1 MKAHRI
7 RLAGPWEL
15 QQLDNALQPV
25 GDVANCQLP
34 YSLTP
39 SQNPSGVLL
48 LRGFHCPTGIGQ
60 NTILRII
67 LKANQQPHEVRMNS
81 IAAAVC
87 KASRIGATD
96 LNDTCSEFSI
106 EITSLVAAF
115 NRLSVILHV
124 STTEIPATLETAW
137 LEIQD

>member
-7 RLAGPWEL
+7 RLVGPWEV
-15 QQLDNALQPV
+15 QQLDNELQPA
-25 GDVANCQLP
+25 GDVVHCQLP
-34 YSLTP
+34 YTMTP

-48 LRGFHCPTGIGQ
+48 LRGFHCPTGIDQ

-81 IAAAVC
+81 TPATVC
-87 KASRIGATD
+87 QTSRIGATD

-106 EITSLVAAF
+106 DITPSIEAF
-115 NRLSVILHV
+115 NKLSVIFHV
-124 STTEIPATLETAW
+124 ST
-137 LEIQD
+137 